1 MINNSDNGRGL
12 APSTEHQPMSHEP
25 LQMITH
31 HNPSEARGVIGVL
44 Q

>member
-1 MINNSDNGRGL
+1 MINGRRL

-31 HNPSEARGVIGVL
+31 HNPSEELVGVL